1 MSKASAICYAAFSIS
16 GETVSVGVG
25 RKAKG
30 EGGRRERKTQSLQQ
44 VLRARELVWGSW
56 VTLIGGTGGSK
67 KSLHQ
72 SNKQRLATFAS
83 SGAVEL
89 GVNLL
94 AIVERALCF

>member
-1 MSKASAICYAAFSIS
+1 M
-16 GETVSVGVG
+16 G

-30 EGGRRERKTQSLQQ
+30 EGGRRERNPVFTASSA
-44 VLRARELVWGSW
+44 RARELVWGSW
-56 VTLIGGTGGSK
+56 VTLIRGTGGSK

-72 SNKQRLATFAS
+72 SNKQRFATFAS

-94 AIVERALCF
+94 AIVERALRF